1 MNNLFRHIE
10 YLLLRH
16 DCVIVPGLGAF
27 ISASRPAKI
36 DMQEGKI
43 LPPSKSLMFNQSVA
57 TDDGLLA
64 NSFARKT
71 GMKFEEARQAVVHE
85 VNDIKVCLRDN
96 GMVECGG
103 LGKLVTGEEGNIV
116 FLPSKS
122 PEIKSEHMGF
132 LKTDMSLFSQKDEA
146 PQIPQEKP
154 SQPDNCTQATQD
166 TEKNYY
172 QLRISKAFIRVAS
185 VMAVVAAVALTVIL
199 NPIPHDNREQRASV
213 VPVEVLIAKPKP
225 EHKIINTVPQEQS
238 IVQPVEQ
245 KQPAHYLIVAT
256 FSSEKEAHSYAD
268 RFSTPEFPMTTVAS
282 RKVCRVAITSSDD
295 RDSLRRQ
302 LNSSPVASRYPGAW
316 IWSR

>member
-96 GMVECGG
+96 GMV
-103 LGKLVTGEEGNIV
+103 
-116 FLPSKS
+116 
-122 PEIKSEHMGF
+122 
-132 LKTDMSLFSQKDEA
+132 
-146 PQIPQEKP
+146 
-154 SQPDNCTQATQD
+154 
-166 TEKNYY
+166 
-172 QLRISKAFIRVAS
+172 
-185 VMAVVAAVALTVIL
+185 
-199 NPIPHDNREQRASV
+199 
-213 VPVEVLIAKPKP
+213 
-225 EHKIINTVPQEQS
+225 
-238 IVQPVEQ
+238 
-245 KQPAHYLIVAT
+245 
-256 FSSEKEAHSYAD
+256 
-268 RFSTPEFPMTTVAS
+268 
-282 RKVCRVAITSSDD
+282 
-295 RDSLRRQ
+295 
-302 LNSSPVASRYPGAW
+302 
-316 IWSR
+316 

>member
-166 TEKNYY
+166 TEK
-172 QLRISKAFIRVAS
+172 
-185 VMAVVAAVALTVIL
+185 
-199 NPIPHDNREQRASV
+199 
-213 VPVEVLIAKPKP
+213 
-225 EHKIINTVPQEQS
+225 
-238 IVQPVEQ
+238 
-245 KQPAHYLIVAT
+245 
-256 FSSEKEAHSYAD
+256 
-268 RFSTPEFPMTTVAS
+268 TT
-282 RKVCRVAITSSDD
+282 TSF
-295 RDSLRRQ
+295 
-302 LNSSPVASRYPGAW
+302 A
-316 IWSR
+316 